1 MITLSGKAVGGGIT
15 KGILCFYH
23 RNEIVINKLKITNV
37 ENEYEKYSAA
47 KKKTIDELHELYNIT
62 CRDVGKEE
70 AEIFSIHQMILGDSQ
85 FENIVTDYIKNK
97 HYNAAYAVARA
108 TQVFSNILGSMDYT
122 YIRERITDVKDVS
135 DRLLRNILNKQED
148 QVETLD
154 KCIICADDLMPSE
167 TATLD
172 KSKVVAFC
180 TQNGSTTSHT
190 AILSRT
196 MNIPAIVAMRDELS
210 EEFDGKFAAVDGYSG
225 NLYIEPDKE
234 TLIMLEQ
241 KQDNEGRK
249 KELLRRLK
257 GRKNVTRDGREF
269 SVMANASSLSDVA
282 QALENDA
289 GGIGLFRSEYMY
301 ISREDLPSEEFLFYN
316 YRRVLEDMNGKPVV
330 IRTLDIGSDKRAE
343 YLGLPKETNPAFG
356 LRAIRLCFERND
368 IFKTQLRALL
378 RASVYGDLHILI
390 PFVVDVSEIRE
401 VKKIIEDVKEE
412 LVDSNI
418 QFSEDIKIGAMI
430 ETPAAVMT
438 SDLIAPEVDFLS
450 IGTNDLEQYSLAVD
464 RQSRYYENIT
474 SKNHVSVL
482 RMIKMVADN
491 AHANGKKVGICGELA
506 ADHSFTEL
514 FLDVHI
520 DYLSVVP
527 AEVLSM
533 RKMIRSI
540 SLSDRKRNRDN
551 IQSFL
556 KY

>member
-1 MITLSGKAVGGGIT
+1 MITISGKPVGGGIT

-23 RNEIVINKLKITNV
+23 RNEIVINKLKITNID
-37 ENEYEKYSAA
+37 NEFEKYLKA
-47 KKKTIDELHELYNIT
+47 KEKTIEELNELYKIT

-70 AEIFSIHQMILGDSQ
+70 AEIFSIHEMILGDSQ

-97 HYNAAYAVARA
+97 HYNAEYAVARA
-108 TQVFSNILGSMDYT
+108 AQVFSNILGSMDYT

-148 QVETLD
+148 QVEASD
-154 KCIICADDLMPSE
+154 GCIVCADDLMPSE

-180 TQNGSTTSHT
+180 TQNGSATSHT

-196 MNIPAIVAMRDELS
+196 MNIPAIVAMREELS
-210 EEFDGKFAAVDGYSG
+210 EEYDGKFAAVDGYSG
-225 NLYIEPDKE
+225 ILYIEPDKE

-249 KELLRRLK
+249 RELLRRLK

-269 SVMANASSLSDVA
+269 SVMANVSSLSDVE

-301 ISREDLPSEEFLFYN
+301 ISRDSLPSEEFLFYN
-316 YRRVLEDMNGKPVV
+316 YRRALEDMNGKPVV
-330 IRTLDIGSDKRAE
+330 IRTLDIGADKRAE
-343 YLGLPKETNPAFG
+343 YLNLPRETNPAFG
-356 LRAIRLCFERND
+356 LRAIRLCFERSD
-368 IFKTQLRALL
+368 IFKTQIRALL
-378 RASVYGDLHILI
+378 RASVYGNLGILI
-390 PFVVDVSEIRE
+390 PFIVDVSEIIE
-401 VKKIIEDVKEE
+401 VKKIIEEVKEE

-438 SDLIAPEVDFLS
+438 SDLIAPEVDFFS
-450 IGTNDLEQYSLAVD
+450 IGTNDLEQYTLAVD
-464 RQSRYYENIT
+464 RQSRYYETIT

-491 AHANGKKVGICGELA
+491 AHANGKKVSICGELA
-506 ADHSFTEL
+506 ADLSLTEL
-514 FLDVHI
+514 FLDMHI
-520 DYLSVVP
+520 DSLSVVP
-527 AEVLSM
+527 NEVLST

-540 SLSDRKRNRDN
+540 SLSDRKRNREN
-551 IQSFL
+551 IQSYL
-556 KY
+556 K